1 MKGELVLKQ
10 VFLTGIKPT
19 GNRGIHLGNYVGSIR
34 TIINFINNNKN
45 CDILIFIADSH
56 ALTTHPNP
64 QELQNNIKDLML
76 TYCAIFDT
84 MHSQM
89 IKNDINIYF
98 YRQSKISSIFEMNW
112 ILSCYTAKG
121 LLNRNHTYK
130 HLTEQNRSKMNDP
143 DKGIFAGIFNYPVLM
158 ASDILIM
165 DVDYIPIGKD
175 QLQHIE
181 IANDISDK
189 INHVFNKSI
198 FF

>member
-56 ALTTHPNP
+56 ALTIHPNP

-89 IKNDINIYF
+89 VKNDINIYF

-112 ILSCYTAKG
+112 ILS
-121 LLNRNHTYK
+121 
-130 HLTEQNRSKMNDP
+130 
-143 DKGIFAGIFNYPVLM
+143 
-158 ASDILIM
+158 
-165 DVDYIPIGKD
+165 
-175 QLQHIE
+175 
-181 IANDISDK
+181 
-189 INHVFNKSI
+189 
-198 FF
+198 